1 MASWKRIAGVG
12 VALALVAGIAAATAP
27 PASTVIKSID
37 LKPAFATRSPWRL
50 TATQGPGI
58 DDPLGMSDEKAPGN
72 IQLCLSETAAGPCDA
87 SLQSALAP
95 TSDDDLFGQ
104 PHFLNDMEVVHPR
117 GSSGRALLVVQTA
130 SLHSVDGD
138 QAVLTQVLA
147 YDAASDRF
155 VRVYEHGTGHNNN
168 QEVRYIAA
176 GKLQGDV
183 ILVEPAAKA
192 PFNYWVTVNA
202 LTPAYTYRQVLKYRS
217 ATRYGDGNPL
227 SVTDSELP
235 NIEQRVGL
243 WRPGSPLPLPAGP
256 CPKPR
261 LTKMELWC
269 S

>member
-1 MASWKRIAGVG
+1 
-12 VALALVAGIAAATAP
+12 LVAGIAAAAAP
-27 PASTVIKSID
+27 PAATVIKSVD

-50 TATQGPGI
+50 TATQGPEI
-58 DDPLGMSDEKAPGN
+58 DDPLGMSGEKAPGN
-72 IQLCLSETAAGPCDA
+72 IQLCLSKAAAGPCDA
-87 SLQSALAP
+87 RLQSALS
-95 TSDDDLFGQ
+95 TSDDDLFG
-104 PHFLNDMEVVHPR
+104 HPR
-117 GSSGRALLVVQTA
+117 GATGHALLVVRTA

-138 QAVLTQVLA
+138 QALLTQVLA
-147 YDAASDRF
+147 YDTASDRF
-155 VRVYEHGTGHNNN
+155 VRIYEHGTGHNNN

-183 ILVEPAAKA
+183 ILIEPAEKA

-217 ATRYGDGNPL
+217 ATLYGDGNPL

-235 NIEQRVGL
+235 NIEQRLGL